1 MQYHLQRLPGYDKW
15 AIEKE
20 TGPHIE
26 AFQDQKEKLGWR
38 IGTVERNNYEES
50 RRARDSN
57 CKSPDRGIF
66 EDV

>member
-26 AFQDQKEKLGWR
+26 AFQDQKEKLVYLTADSENVFSELDPEA
-38 IGTVERNNYEES
+38 IGL
-50 RRARDSN
+50 ADWN
-57 CKSPDRGIF
+57 CGK
-66 EDV
+66 E